1 MAAVYDWI
9 KANIVNVINFV
20 AGEYW
25 GNSLVIFILF
35 VSCIT
40 LLFLNKDKIKR
51 GYAILA
57 AYSILLIVL
66 VLLNPLT
73 LRYYDDTR
81 EAFALLPMCVIIAC
95 VVAVKSRDLQGKV
108 KINAA
113 VIALALIISLVGL
126 ATNIE
131 GEGLVDS
138 LNSYK
143 VDDQG
148 LITAQTILEDSN
160 YEPVTVCYI
169 LRTDEYH
176 WTDVSAYEAA
186 SQYSGLINAYDS
198 VPGEDSTWEEADY
211 IVVNNALIEVNA
223 IDVNNYVTVVNAG
236 SYTVLK

>member
-51 GYAILA
+51 GYGILA
-57 AYSILLIVL
+57 AYSVLLTAL
-66 VLLNPLT
+66 VLLDPLT
-73 LRYYDDTR
+73 LKFYEDTR

-95 VVAVKSRDLQGKV
+95 VVAVKSRDMAGKI
-108 KINAA
+108 KTNA
-113 VIALALIISLVGL
+113 VVVALAILIVLAGL
-126 ATNIE
+126 AIRTEDMVSAVN
-131 GEGLVDS
+131 
-138 LNSYK
+138 NYK

-148 LITAQTILEDSN
+148 LITAQSILEDSN

-186 SQYSGLINAYDS
+186 SQYSGFIKAYDS
-198 VPGEDSTWEEADY
+198 VPGENQAWEDADY
-211 IVVNNALIEVNA
+211 IVINNALIEANV
-223 IDVNNYVTVVNAG
+223 IDTNTYDTVINAG
-236 SYTVLK
+236 SYTVFK

>member
-51 GYAILA
+51 GYGILA
-57 AYSILLIVL
+57 AYSVLLTAL
-66 VLLNPLT
+66 VLLDPLT
-73 LRYYDDTR
+73 LKFYEDTR

-95 VVAVKSRDLQGKV
+95 VVAVKSRDMAGKI
-108 KINAA
+108 KTNA
-113 VIALALIISLVGL
+113 VVVALAVLIVLAGL
-126 ATNIE
+126 AIRTE
-131 GEGLVDS
+131 DMVS
-138 LNSYK
+138 AVNSYK

-148 LITAQTILEDSN
+148 LITAQSILEDSN

-176 WTDVSAYEAA
+176 WTDVSTYEAA
-186 SQYSGLINAYDS
+186 SQYSGFIKAYDS
-198 VPGEDSTWEEADY
+198 VPGENQAWEDADY
-211 IVVNNALIEVNA
+211 IVINNALIEANA
-223 IDVNNYVTVVNAG
+223 IDTNTYDTVINAG
-236 SYTVLK
+236 SYTVFK

>member
-20 AGEYW
+20 AGEYG

-51 GYAILA
+51 GYGILA
-57 AYSILLIVL
+57 AYSVLLIAL
-66 VLLNPLT
+66 VLLDPLT
-73 LRYYDDTR
+73 LKFYEDTR
-81 EAFALLPMCVIIAC
+81 EAFALLPMCVMIAC
-95 VVAVKSRDLQGKV
+95 VVAVKSRDMAGKI
-108 KINAA
+108 KTNA
-113 VIALALIISLVGL
+113 VVVALAVLIVLAGL
-126 ATNIE
+126 AIRTE
-131 GEGLVDS
+131 DMVS
-138 LNSYK
+138 AVNSYK

-148 LITAQTILEDSN
+148 LITAQSILEDSN

-176 WTDVSAYEAA
+176 WTDVSAYEVA
-186 SQYSGLINAYDS
+186 SQYSGFIKAYDS
-198 VPGEDSTWEEADY
+198 VPGENQAWEDADY
-211 IVVNNALIEVNA
+211 IVINNALIEANV
-223 IDVNNYVTVVNAG
+223 IDTNTYDTVINAG

>member
-51 GYAILA
+51 GYGILA
-57 AYSILLIVL
+57 AYSVLLTAL
-66 VLLNPLT
+66 VLLDPLT
-73 LRYYDDTR
+73 LKFYEDTR

-95 VVAVKSRDLQGKV
+95 VVAVKSRDMAGKI
-108 KINAA
+108 KTNA
-113 VIALALIISLVGL
+113 VVVALAVLIVLAGL
-126 ATNIE
+126 AIRTE
-131 GEGLVDS
+131 DMVS
-138 LNSYK
+138 AVNSYK

-148 LITAQTILEDSN
+148 LIAARNILEDAN

-198 VPGEDSTWEEADY
+198 VPGENQAWEDADY
-211 IVVNNALIEVNA
+211 IVINNALIEANA
-223 IDVNNYVTVVNAG
+223 IDTNTYDTVINAG
-236 SYTVLK
+236 SYTVFK

>member
-9 KANIVNVINFV
+9 KANIVNVVNFV

-25 GNSLVIFILF
+25 GRSLVIFILF

-51 GYAILA
+51 GYSILA

-66 VLLNPLT
+66 VLLDPLT
-73 LRYYDDTR
+73 LKFYDDTR
-81 EAFALLPMCVIIAC
+81 EAFALLPMCVMIAC
-95 VVAVKSRDLQGKV
+95 VIAVKSKDLQGKV
-108 KINAA
+108 KTNA
-113 VIALALIISLVGL
+113 VIIALSILISLAGL
-126 ATNIE
+126 ATNIQ

-138 LNSYK
+138 VNSYK

-148 LITAQTILEDSN
+148 LIAASSILEDSN

-176 WTDVSAYEAA
+176 WTDVSAYEVA

-198 VPGEDSTWEEADY
+198 VPGEDQAWEEADY
-211 IVVNNALIEVNA
+211 IVINNALIEADV
-223 IDVNNYVTVVNAG
+223 IDVNSYVTVVNAG